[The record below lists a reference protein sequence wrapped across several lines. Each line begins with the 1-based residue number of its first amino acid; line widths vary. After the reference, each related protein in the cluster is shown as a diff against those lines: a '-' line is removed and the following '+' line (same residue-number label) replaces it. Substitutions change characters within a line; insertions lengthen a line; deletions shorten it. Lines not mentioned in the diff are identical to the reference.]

1 MNYTRYSD
9 RVLIN
14 NKRTRTLLTKFT
26 QRSITSVEV
35 AELKGLIDKHATF
48 LTKLIHHLIP
58 DEKCEDND
66 IKCPLEW
73 NKFIHCLAAGSAVC
87 ALIHPSEQQ
96 LLELLQSIEKHKED
110 LTNLN
115 VESLH
120 CLQQQFP
127 ILFELVHSL
136 KSRTYEYNVLQ
147 QMLCPIIH
155 ELLQRATAPF
165 TNSETAADPDV
176 IEHEH
181 TTVTV
186 ETDNIAYFPCL
197 PILRNRGAYL
207 TDNTSTN
214 KVCTKR
220 RIGHPTLL
228 PGIFTLFCD
237 HGMCNDCNSASMHI
251 MLFSK
256 RACAILLYYYLYHFV
271 IL

>member
-1 MNYTRYSD
+1 M
-9 RVLIN
+9 
-14 NKRTRTLLTKFT
+14 
-26 QRSITSVEV
+26 
-35 AELKGLIDKHATF
+35 
-48 LTKLIHHLIP
+48 
-58 DEKCEDND
+58 
-66 IKCPLEW
+66 
-73 NKFIHCLAAGSAVC
+73 C

-165 TNSETAADPDV
+165 TDSETVADPDV

-197 PILRNRGAYL
+197 PILRNRG
-207 TDNTSTN
+207 
-214 KVCTKR
+214 
-220 RIGHPTLL
+220 G
-228 PGIFTLFCD
+228 
-237 HGMCNDCNSASMHI
+237 
-251 MLFSK
+251 FSI
-256 RACAILLYYYLYHFV
+256 CMFFV
-271 IL
+271 IHKYRCLLWVPGDEIR